1 MLKFEKLDSLDI
13 LTTNVP
19 RMATFYHEVLG
30 IPFFTPWDGDEE
42 LAAFDLTNVV
52 MCIMRTTNESPPPM
66 HSMRFLTDPPGFDS
80 IALKVS
86 DLDEAVA
93 ALDGKV
99 EWINCEPFEMRSANG
114 SYFRNRA
121 LRDPDGNMLYIQQSQ
136 VVRSVSD

>member
-1 MLKFEKLDSLDI
+1 MLKFKQLDSIDI

-42 LAAFDLTNVV
+42 TAAFDLNNLI
-52 MCIMRTTNESPPPM
+52 MCIIRTTNKTPPPK
-66 HSMRFLTDPPGFDS
+66 HSMEFLTDPPGFDS
-80 IALKVS
+80 IALKVD

-99 EWINCEPFEMRSANG
+99 EWINQEPYEVQSASG

-121 LRDPDGNMLYIQQSQ
+121 LRDPDGNMIYIQESR
-136 VVRSVSD
+136 VVRLSGE